1 MYKFL
6 RGGLV
11 LALGWARPG
20 GLWISLCLHIG
31 SWCCSERL
39 DCARTP
45 PWEPS
50 WGRNGPHGPEP
61 LDFIVLAL
69 GCSKNRP
76 AQGGGAGLLI
86 YSQNRWPR
94 TPITYKKKHCRC
106 SVFCTYTK
114 HYRWPRTPIT
124 YTTTYMCVNERQDNG
139 SGAVKMQGEEVTK
152 VEDFKYLG
160 STVQSDGECGREV
173 KKRVQAG
180 WNGWRRMS

>member
-1 MYKFL
+1 M
-6 RGGLV
+6 

-20 GLWISLCLHIG
+20 GWAGLWISLCLHIG

-94 TPITYKKKHCRC
+94 TPLPIKKKHCRC

-124 YTTTYMCVNERQDNG
+124 YTTEAGVVPNDWIAPGHPHG
-139 SGAVKMQGEEVTK
+139 SRHGVGTAPMAQNRWISLCLHWDALRTDPPRGV
-152 VEDFKYLG
+152 
-160 STVQSDGECGREV
+160 GRV
-173 KKRVQAG
+173 Y
-180 WNGWRRMS
+180 

>member
-1 MYKFL
+1 MSAFNL
-6 RGGLV
+6 FGL
-11 LALGWARPG
+11 GARPG

-69 GCSKNRP
+69 GCSKNRYTRP

-94 TPITYKKKHCRC
+94 TLITYKKNHCRC

-114 HYRWPRTPIT
+114 HYRCARTPIT
-124 YTTTYMCVNERQDNG
+124 YKKNTAGVVFFVPIQNTTGVPEPPLPILLASIAWMMLALSMGRR
-139 SGAVKMQGEEVTK
+139 
-152 VEDFKYLG
+152 
-160 STVQSDGECGREV
+160 TV
-173 KKRVQAG
+173 
-180 WNGWRRMS
+180 

>member
-94 TPITYKKKHCRC
+94 TLITYKKNTAGV
-106 SVFCTYTK
+106 VFFVPIQNTTGGPEPPLPILLSCCMVRIVM
-114 HYRWPRTPIT
+114 YRAYSYVII
-124 YTTTYMCVNERQDNG
+124 Q
-139 SGAVKMQGEEVTK
+139 
-152 VEDFKYLG
+152 
-160 STVQSDGECGREV
+160 
-173 KKRVQAG
+173 
-180 WNGWRRMS
+180 

>member
-1 MYKFL
+1 MQWVYLKGRKRAVYKFL

-124 YTTTYMCVNERQDNG
+124 YTTGGYVGLLMLIVW
-139 SGAVKMQGEEVTK
+139 SA
-152 VEDFKYLG
+152 YLG
-160 STVQSDGECGREV
+160 FGCCYSSLT
-173 KKRVQAG
+173 
-180 WNGWRRMS
+180 

>member
-1 MYKFL
+1 MRSYRPKWFTGE
-6 RGGLV
+6 RFQFIWFGGP
-11 LALGWARPG
+11 PG
-20 GLWISLCLHIG
+20 GGAGLWISLCLHIG

-69 GCSKNRP
+69 GCSKNRYTRP

-94 TPITYKKKHCRC
+94 TPITYKKNTAGV
-106 SVFCTYTK
+106 VFFV
-114 HYRWPRTPIT
+114 PIQN
-124 YTTTYMCVNERQDNG
+124 TTGGPEPPVHI
-139 SGAVKMQGEEVTK
+139 
-152 VEDFKYLG
+152 
-160 STVQSDGECGREV
+160 
-173 KKRVQAG
+173 KKTLQV
-180 WNGWRRMS
+180 